1 MFKLKL
7 STILPILLVALLPV
21 SAQAEDFETVSPGP
35 DAAKISG
42 RPGIEVQDIYAVNFI
57 EINGQNIIPRSILW
71 LEPGSYTIKVQIL
84 ATQPR
89 PPASRAK
96 RHQDYPGHNVIELE
110 LEAGKT
116 YEIRARFNK
125 GSEGPP
131 YSVILHRVEE

>member
-1 MFKLKL
+1 MPRLRL
-7 STILPILLVALLPV
+7 SAVLPVALIGLLPV
-21 SAQAEDFETVSPGP
+21 TLQADDFETVNPGP
-35 DAAKISG
+35 DAAQISG
-42 RPGIEVQDIYAVNFI
+42 RPGNEVQDIYPVNFI
-57 EINGQNIIPRSILW
+57 EINGKNLIPRSILW
-71 LEPGSYTIKVQIL
+71 LEPGSYTIKVQVL

-89 PPASRAK
+89 PPAARAR

-131 YSVILHRVEE
+131 YSVILHRVDE